1 MENIMATLTYGP
13 DATTVT
19 IDDRALAHLQYV
31 IFQRYRRHE
40 PFVMTIVTGEAGDRQ
55 RRSTWMTP
63 GAPVAFAYDD
73 ETMPQL
79 DRVWLEDLMK
89 QSYSGNG
96 LVYSA
101 PLEGEDELD
110 ADAAADVLAEAGAI
124 VGAAAET
131 PRVGRARTAVRSAA

>member
-1 MENIMATLTYGP
+1 MATLTYGP

-40 PFVMTIVTGEAGDRQ
+40 PFVMTLVTGTGDDRQ

-63 GAPVAFAYDD
+63 GAPVSFSYDD
-73 ETMPQL
+73 EATPQL

-89 QSYSGNG
+89 QSYSGTG
-96 LVYSA
+96 LVYA
-101 PLEGEDELD
+101 EPLEGEHALDE
-110 ADAAADVLAEAGAI
+110 AAGSDVVEAAGAI
-124 VGAAAET
+124 TGAAASA
-131 PRVGRARTAVRSAA
+131 PRVGRARASVRSAA

>member
-1 MENIMATLTYGP
+1 MATLTYGP

-63 GAPVAFAYDD
+63 GAPVSFAYDN
-73 ETMPQL
+73 EATPQL
-79 DRVWLEDLMK
+79 DRVWLEELMK

-96 LVYSA
+96 LVYTES
-101 PLEGEDELD
+101 LDEENELD
-110 ADAAADVLAEAGAI
+110 AAAAAGVLAEAGAI

-131 PRVGRARTAVRSAA
+131 PRVGRARTPVRTAA

>member
-1 MENIMATLTYGP
+1 MATLTYGP

-19 IDDRALAHLQYV
+19 IDDKALAHLQYV

-40 PFVMTIVTGEAGDRQ
+40 PFVMTLVTGSGDDRQ

-63 GAPVAFAYDD
+63 GAPVSFSYDD
-73 ETMPQL
+73 EVMPQL
-79 DRVWLEDLMK
+79 DRVWLEELMK

-96 LVYSA
+96 LVYSE
-101 PLEGEDELD
+101 PLEGEHALD
-110 ADAAADVLAEAGAI
+110 DAATEVVAAAGAI

-131 PRVGRARTAVRSAA
+131 ARVGRAPRAAQRTAA